1 MTYTIS
7 DLFMD
12 YSNFLKSFNPFDH
25 LIENYYS
32 NLLICKWSN
41 LNKYKITKE
50 LI

>member
-7 DLFMD
+7 DLFRD

-32 NLLICKWSN
+32 NMLICKWSN
-41 LNKYKITKE
+41 LDDYRKIKE